1 MQDNKGDGGYG
12 WKQIFSMMG
21 KVTIYIQ
28 AEKIRNNV
36 RKNVDSV
43 LIVRTE
49 TVDLMDPYPSHAEE

>member
-28 AEKIRNNV
+28 AEKIRNNG
-36 RKNVDSV
+36 RENVDSV
-43 LIVRTE
+43 LISRIE
-49 TVDLMDPYPSHAEE
+49 TSYLMDLPPSHAEE